1 MILIGSVLV
10 VFGLGYSAYTWKV
23 TRRPTALSLGRIV
36 ATTNK
41 QTSSLG
47 AAASRLKNRIVKRLV
62 PPSRIQRL
70 ELIYARAGQ
79 PEKYSVEKII
89 VLKILG
95 GLFGGF
101 AGLSY
106 FSGNPGV
113 FGVIVLII
121 GPVGGFVVPEML
133 ISNRADAR
141 RDSVRA
147 ALPDAIDQL
156 AVTVRA
162 GLSVDGA
169 LVRVS
174 KTLRGPLAEELTR
187 VVQDIQLG
195 LSRVDA
201 LRSMADRMDIPEL
214 TVFVRAL
221 IQADSLGIP
230 VAETLTTQSDEMRLK
245 RRQRAEEQAMKL
257 PVKILIPMTL
267 CILPSLLIVVLGPA
281 MVQLLRNL

>member
-1 MILIGSVLV
+1 VILVGSVLV
-10 VFGLGYSAYTWKV
+10 VFGMAVALYTWTI
-23 TRRPTALSLGRIV
+23 TRRPTALRLGNIV
-36 ATTNK
+36 TSTKK
-41 QTSSLG
+41 QSSALG
-47 AAASRLKNRIVKRLV
+47 ETLSRLKQVAVQRLV
-62 PPSRIQRL
+62 PPSRLQRL
-70 ELIYARAGQ
+70 ELIYSRAGQ
-79 PEKYSVEKII
+79 PENYSVEKI
-89 VLKILG
+89 VALKIIG
-95 GLFGGF
+95 GLVGGL
-101 AGLSY
+101 AGISF

-113 FGVIVLII
+113 FGVIVLIV

-141 RDSVRA
+141 RDAVRA

-162 GLSVDGA
+162 GLSVDGS

-174 KTLRGPLAEELTR
+174 TTLRGPLAEELTR

-195 LSRVDA
+195 LPRVDA

-221 IQADSLGIP
+221 IQADTLGIP
-230 VAETLTTQSDEMRLK
+230 VSETLTTQADEMRLK

-267 CILPSLLIVVLGPA
+267 CILPSLLIIVLGPA
-281 MVQLLRNL
+281 IVQLMRNL